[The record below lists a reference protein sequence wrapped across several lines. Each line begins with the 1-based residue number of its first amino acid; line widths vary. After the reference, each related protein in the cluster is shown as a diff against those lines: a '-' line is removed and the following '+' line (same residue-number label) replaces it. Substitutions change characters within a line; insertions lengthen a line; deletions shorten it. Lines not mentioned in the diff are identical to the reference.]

1 MTADIPP
8 GPARNCGLGIVMI
21 GSRSGRPIVPFA
33 VATSRYRAVKS
44 WDRMTIN
51 LPFSKL
57 GIAMGDAIAAFTATN
72 ADNVTKPS
80 K

>member
-1 MTADIPP
+1 
-8 GPARNCGLGIVMI
+8 
-21 GSRSGRPIVPFA
+21 
-33 VATSRYRAVKS
+33 
-44 WDRMTIN
+44 MTIN

-57 GIAMGDAIAAFTATN
+57 GITMDDAIAAFTAI

>member
-1 MTADIPP
+1 
-8 GPARNCGLGIVMI
+8 
-21 GSRSGRPIVPFA
+21 
-33 VATSRYRAVKS
+33 
-44 WDRMTIN
+44 MTIN
-51 LPFSKL
+51 LPFSKF